1 MDIVELLRNDEKS
14 IMIDGQAKLVNWVAA
29 DEIERLR
36 EALRFMLDN
45 DRNLHKPLEEL
56 FAEFCNE
63 ARKALGETE
72 PEELGEKD

>member
-1 MDIVELLRNDEKS
+1 MDIVERLRRTTLYQGNGEASDLPDE
-14 IMIDGQAKLVNWVAA
+14 AA

-36 EALRFMLDN
+36 KALRFMLDN
-45 DRNLHKPLEEL
+45 DRNLQKPLEKL

-72 PEELGEKD
+72 PEELGEKE

>member
-1 MDIVELLRNDEKS
+1 MDIVERLRKS
-14 IMIDGQAKLVNWVAA
+14 GHWEWENENICGEAA

-36 EALRFMLDN
+36 KALRFMLDN

-72 PEELGEKD
+72 PEELGEKE